1 MYMRGPLAVALA
13 ATIIAML
20 LLPQIASQR
29 HAVAEGNFSFHNETK
44 YVDESKIMHIYG
56 EIKNESTTAAM
67 KGILITAS
75 FYDASGTLLSTYQQ
89 APKLRVINPGGS
101 APFDMVYLDPAT
113 VDKVANYSLS
123 ATGQPAELKPAN
135 LTITSSNSRLD
146 VLGLYYI
153 NVGVRNDGNQNATSP
168 IAIATLYDSA
178 GKVVAIGEAPL
189 ESESKVVENLVPGDT
204 GGSGIVVS
212 ERLQTYKAASY
223 SLVADSEQY
232 VSRVAVYKAAGLGA
246 NNAGGA
252 ANANNNGTQK
262 SGCLIATAAFGSEL
276 APQVQELREFR
287 DGLALKTMAG
297 ASFMNVFN
305 GWYYSFSPNVADYE
319 RDQGWLR
326 SAVRT
331 SVYPLLGILDLSTS
345 VFHALSFNGEAAIV
359 GAGLTASS
367 LIGLLYF
374 APLSAVLAIAGRK
387 KHWDMKYARY
397 ALAFAWAASIAAVA
411 AGEAAASAE
420 ALMFGTAL
428 LVLSAISTIVLA
440 IARAAAVR
448 W

>member
-1 MYMRGPLAVALA
+1 MRGPLMVSA
-13 ATIIAML
+13 AIIAML
-20 LLPQIASQR
+20 VLSLVVASQ
-29 HAVAEGNFSFHNETK
+29 HVAAEGTFSFQNETK
-44 YVDESKIMHIYG
+44 YVDESKILHVYG
-56 EIKNESTTAAM
+56 EIKNESGSAM

-75 FYDASGTLLSTYQQ
+75 FYDANGGLLSQYQQ
-89 APKLRVINPGGS
+89 APKLRVINPGGF

-113 VDKVANYSLS
+113 TSKVASYSLS
-123 ATGQPAELKPAN
+123 ATGQPTEDKPAS
-135 LTITSSNSRLD
+135 LTLVSSNSRLD
-146 VLGLYYI
+146 VLGVYYI
-153 NVGVRNDGNQNATSP
+153 NVSVKNSGNDTVTNP

-178 GKVVAIGEAPL
+178 GKVVAIGEAPA
-189 ESESKVVENLVPGDT
+189 ESASQVVQDLSPGDT
-204 GGSGIVVS
+204 AGSSIVVA

-223 SLVADSEQY
+223 SLVADSDQY
-232 VSRVAVYKAAGLGA
+232 VSNVAVYKASGPGA
-246 NNAGGA
+246 NSGA
-252 ANANNNGTQK
+252 TANNNNSIK

-319 RDQGWLR
+319 RGQDWLR

-345 VFHALSFNGEAAIV
+345 VFHALSFNNEAAIM

-374 APLSAVLAIAGRK
+374 APLSAVLAVAGRK
-387 KHWDMKYARY
+387 KRWDMKHAKYV
-397 ALAFAWAASIAAVA
+397 LVVAWAASLAAVA
-411 AGEAAASAE
+411 AGEAAQSTE
-420 ALMFGTAL
+420 VLMFGTAL
-428 LVLSAISTIVLA
+428 LVLSAISTVVLA
-440 IARAAAVR
+440 VVRAVR